1 MEIWKDI
8 PGYIGEYQASSIGN
22 IRSIDRLV
30 KHNYGG
36 LKIVQG
42 RTLKQSTQRNGYLA
56 TAVCSHGIEKRVLV
70 HRLIAGAFYGKND
83 LVVNHK
89 DGNKK
94 NNNIDNLEYCTV
106 SYNIKHSFKLGM
118 SCIDGERH
126 PSAKFTN
133 ENALII
139 RKWANNAEPLLV
151 LAKEYGVA
159 VTTIS
164 NIKNGRTYSKFKD

>member
-8 PGYIGEYQASSIGN
+8 PDYMGEYQASNFGN
-22 IRSIDRLV
+22 IRSINRLV

-36 LKIVQG
+36 LKIVNG
-42 RTLKQSTQRNGYLA
+42 RILKQSPQYNGYLA
-56 TAVCSHGIEKRVLV
+56 TAICSKGIEKRVLV
-70 HRLIAGAFYGKND
+70 HRLVAAAFYGSSD

-94 NNNIDNLEYCTV
+94 NNAVDNLEYCTI
-106 SYNIKHSFKLGM
+106 SENIKHSFKLGM

-126 PSAKFTN
+126 PSSKFTN
-133 ENALII
+133 EDALTI
-139 RKWANNAEPLLV
+139 RKRANNAIPLLV

-159 VTTIS
+159 LTTIS
-164 NIKNGRTYSKFKD
+164 NIKNGRTYSKIKD